1 MTNKL
6 SVYPGEKIS
15 VHYDVKR
22 CIHATECAHG
32 LPSVF
37 DPKRKPWV
45 NPNEAAADEVV
56 QVVQRCPTGALHFMR
71 HDGGVTEPVPDHNT
85 ITASANGPL
94 FLRGDLEV
102 MDPDGSVF
110 LKDTRIA
117 LCRCGASKNKPFCDG
132 SHAKK
137 GFQDTGV
144 LGVNVVKTVEAD
156 SQDRVLRISPSTDGP
171 FALKGEAEI
180 VSADGQTCYSG
191 NRMFLCRCGASS
203 NKPFCDGTHAKIGF
217 TSGE

>member
-1 MTNKL
+1 MANKAF
-6 SVYPGEKIS
+6 VYPGEAIS
-15 VHYDVKR
+15 IHYDAKR

-32 LPSVF
+32 LPGVF
-37 DPKRKPWV
+37 DPNRKPWI
-45 NPNEAAADEVV
+45 NPNEASADEVV

-71 HDGGVTEPVPDHNT
+71 HDGGAAEPVPDHNT

-102 MDPDGSVF
+102 IAPDGSVL

-191 NRMFLCRCGASS
+191 NRMYLCRCGASS
-203 NKPFCDGTHAKIGF
+203 NKPFCDGTHARIGF

>member
-1 MTNKL
+1 MTPERPYRAR
-6 SVYPGEKIS
+6 VTAGETIFW
-15 VHYDVKR
+15 
-22 CIHATECAHG
+22 CACG
-32 LPSVF
+32 RSKNQPY
-37 DPKRKPWV
+37 
-45 NPNEAAADEVV
+45 
-56 QVVQRCPTGALHFMR
+56 C
-71 HDGGVTEPVPDHNT
+71 
-85 ITASANGPL
+85 
-94 FLRGDLEV
+94 
-102 MDPDGSVF
+102 DGSHKGTAHRPLRYEVSAD
-110 LKDTRIA
+110 LTVA
-117 LCRCGASKNKPFCDG
+117 LCGCKATRQPPFCDG

-156 SQDRVLRISPSTDGP
+156 SQDRVLRISSSTDGP

-191 NRMFLCRCGASS
+191 NRMYLCRCGASS